1 MGKKITNH
9 LEIRKQASV
18 LGISKEQ
25 IVLEKP
31 DCFLK

>member
-9 LEIRKQASV
+9 LGIRKQVSA
-18 LGISKEQ
+18 LGIYKEQ

-31 DCFLK
+31 DCFF